1 MPWVYFAIGC
11 LGVVLIGIRAAFRH
25 RLRPR
30 QPDGRRELLLRA
42 IRELAAKQ
50 EGQAPVVSVAPE
62 RTVEPER
69 APAGQTVVLEMK
81 NDPVPG
87 NAVQPVNEE
96 QSAQYGR
103 REPPQAMFAESLL
116 ALDDRRKAE
125 RVVSELFFRH
135 MKEFASG
142 RSNSLPKHLS
152 EQLAAFR
159 SAWDERHGARK

>member
-1 MPWVYFAIGC
+1 MLWVYFAIGC
-11 LGVVLIGIRAAFRH
+11 LGVVLIAIGAAYRR

-42 IRELAAKQ
+42 IRDLAPKQ
-50 EGQAPVVSVAPE
+50 EGEASVLLG
-62 RTVEPER
+62 EPEGTQAR
-69 APAGQTVVLEMK
+69 QTFAVEMK
-81 NDPVPG
+81 NDPVPVAG

-103 REPPQAMFAESLL
+103 REPPQAMLMDSLL

-125 RVVSELFFRH
+125 CVVSERFFRH

-142 RSNSLPKHLS
+142 RSNSPPKHLS